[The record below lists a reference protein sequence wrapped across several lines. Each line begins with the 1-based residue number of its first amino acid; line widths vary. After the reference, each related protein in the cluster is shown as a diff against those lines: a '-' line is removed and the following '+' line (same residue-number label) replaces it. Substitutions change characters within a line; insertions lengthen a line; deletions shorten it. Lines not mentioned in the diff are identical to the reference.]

1 MEIRISG
8 SRDPVKTPRTQG
20 RPTCLNSSGSATLP
34 TVQQASPEARG
45 RLPAAGLTRIPEFG
59 SWPVTAAEASQDAPA
74 VSKRGATL
82 ARMIRVYADLDCG
95 ARCITFK
102 SEQPPAPL
110 ELVRAFD
117 DEEREAAWVLFHQLG
132 HLFTRTS

>member
-1 MEIRISG
+1 M
-8 SRDPVKTPRTQG
+8 SR
-20 RPTCLNSSGSATLP
+20 
-34 TVQQASPEARG
+34 
-45 RLPAAGLTRIPEFG
+45 
-59 SWPVTAAEASQDAPA
+59 
-74 VSKRGATL
+74 RGATL

-132 HLFTRTS
+132 HLFTRTSRPAGPPGVQAQGTLASHTLVSVGEHSLAPGSEIDGRRHGS

>member
-1 MEIRISG
+1 V
-8 SRDPVKTPRTQG
+8 SR
-20 RPTCLNSSGSATLP
+20 
-34 TVQQASPEARG
+34 
-45 RLPAAGLTRIPEFG
+45 
-59 SWPVTAAEASQDAPA
+59 
-74 VSKRGATL
+74 RGATL

-132 HLFTRTS
+132 HLFTRTSRPRARQRPAPGVQAQGTLASHTLVSVGEHSLAPGSEIDGRRHGS